1 MRKVPTRVLAIN
13 AVLVLAIGGGGYWG
27 WTTLHPKAAPVA
39 LQTTTVSR
47 GDVQSTVSASGKV
60 ISPGD
65 IGLAPLVAGTLK
77 TLNVKV
83 GDHVSAGQ
91 TLAALDTSA
100 LATAETQALSA
111 LISAKA
117 SVASAASQITQA
129 QLAVDTAN
137 QNLTNQLSTNQQ
149 NLLGYQATVDAAK
162 KALDDAT
169 TNQIPAA
176 ATYQQSIDSAQR
188 NIDSAKLTLKNLE
201 WTYEQTGVVDINGSY
216 LTANFCINFM
226 NTYKFVNPS
235 SVNSFNSN
243 CLPLI
248 ADTNAVTNAQIAL
261 DVAKQNQ
268 KTSLV
273 KDQQSLQSLQTA
285 YSTALSNQKINIA
298 KDQDSL
304 TTFRNAIT
312 TAQANL
318 DNLKVTQN
326 IGSSEPTLAQL
337 QQQIAQANYD
347 QAVKNVAGASV
358 IAPVS
363 GDVASISTAVGGNV
377 GTAFTQ
383 ATNSTTATGF
393 IVLTN
398 TTALRVTAS
407 FSEADAAKILAG
419 QDASF
424 TFDALPN
431 ENATGKVL
439 QVDLLPTTS
448 GGVTSYSAT
457 FSVDGKVTGLKVGMT
472 ATATVITGYATGVIQ
487 VSAQAVTTRGG
498 NSFVNVVTTKAGVQ
512 VTTPTPVIVGLKGD
526 SADEIQS
533 GLKEGEKVSLPTVT
547 RTTSSNGF
555 AIGGVPGGVNALAGA
570 GGVGGGGGFG
580 RGNG

>member
-39 LQTTTVSR
+39 LSTTTVSR

-91 TLAALDTSA
+91 TLAVLDTSA
-100 LATAETQALSA
+100 LKTAETQALSA

-137 QNLTNQLSTNQQ
+137 QNFGTQQ
-149 NLLGYQATVDAAK
+149 DTISQNIITYQATVDAAK

-169 TNQIPAA
+169 ANQAFSA
-176 ATYQQSIDSAQR
+176 KTYQQSIDSAKVALTAAQLNFDNYEGLYGPNGITVSFCS
-188 NIDSAKLTLKNLE
+188 NI
-201 WTYEQTGVVDINGSY
+201 QTINGNCTQLMSY
-216 LTANFCINFM
+216 NAALINAK
-226 NTYKFVNPS
+226 TS
-235 SVNSFNSN
+235 
-243 CLPLI
+243 
-248 ADTNAVTNAQIAL
+248 L
-261 DVAKQNQ
+261 DVAIQNQ
-268 KTSLV
+268 TASLL
-273 KDQQSLQSLQTA
+273 KDQQSLQALQTA
-285 YSTALSNQKINIA
+285 YNTALSNQKINLA
-298 KDQDSL
+298 KDSVSL
-304 TTFRNAIT
+304 VPFRNAIT
-312 TAQANL
+312 TAQTNL

-407 FSEADAAKILAG
+407 FSEADAAKIMAG

-512 VTTPTPVIVGLKGD
+512 ITTPTPVIVGLKGD

-555 AIGGVPGGVNALAGA
+555 AVGGVPGGVTALAGA

>member
-27 WTTLHPKAAPVA
+27 WTTLHPKAAPVV
-39 LQTTTVSR
+39 LSTTTVSR

-91 TLAALDTSA
+91 TLAVLDTSA
-100 LATAETQALSA
+100 LKTAETQALSA

-137 QNLTNQLSTNQQ
+137 QNFGTQQ
-149 NLLGYQATVDAAK
+149 DTISQNIITYQATVDAAK

-169 TNQIPAA
+169 ANQAFSA
-176 ATYQQSIDSAQR
+176 KTYQQSIDSAKVALTAAQLNFDNYEGLYGPNGITVSFCS
-188 NIDSAKLTLKNLE
+188 NI
-201 WTYEQTGVVDINGSY
+201 QTINGNCTQLMSY
-216 LTANFCINFM
+216 NAALINAK
-226 NTYKFVNPS
+226 TS
-235 SVNSFNSN
+235 
-243 CLPLI
+243 
-248 ADTNAVTNAQIAL
+248 L
-261 DVAKQNQ
+261 DVAIQNQ
-268 KTSLV
+268 TASLL
-273 KDQQSLQSLQTA
+273 KDQQSLQALQTA
-285 YSTALSNQKINIA
+285 YNTALSNQKINLA
-298 KDQDSL
+298 KDSVSL
-304 TTFRNAIT
+304 VPFRNAIT
-312 TAQANL
+312 TAQTNL

-407 FSEADAAKILAG
+407 FSEADAAKIMAG

-448 GGVTSYSAT
+448 GGVTSYSAS
-457 FSVDGKVTGLKVGMT
+457 FSVDGKVAGLKVGMT

-555 AIGGVPGGVNALAGA
+555 AVGGVPGGVTALAGA

>member
-100 LATAETQALSA
+100 LKTAETQALSA

-137 QNLTNQLSTNQQ
+137 QNFGTQQ
-149 NLLGYQATVDAAK
+149 DTISQNIITYQATVDAAK

-169 TNQIPAA
+169 ANQAFSA
-176 ATYQQSIDSAQR
+176 KTYQQSIDSAKVALTAAQLNFDNYEGLYGPNGITVSFCS
-188 NIDSAKLTLKNLE
+188 NI
-201 WTYEQTGVVDINGSY
+201 QTINGNCTQLMSY
-216 LTANFCINFM
+216 NATLIN
-226 NTYKFVNPS
+226 
-235 SVNSFNSN
+235 
-243 CLPLI
+243 
-248 ADTNAVTNAQIAL
+248 A
-261 DVAKQNQ
+261 
-268 KTSLV
+268 KTSLDAAIQNQTASLL
-273 KDQQSLQSLQTA
+273 KDQQSLQALQTA
-285 YSTALSNQKINIA
+285 YNTALSNQKINLA
-298 KDQDSL
+298 KDSVSL
-304 TTFRNAIT
+304 VPFRNAIT

-383 ATNSTTATGF
+383 ATNSTSATGF

-407 FSEADAAKILAG
+407 FSEADAAKIMAG

-457 FSVDGKVTGLKVGMT
+457 FSVDGKVAGLKVGMT

-555 AIGGVPGGVNALAGA
+555 AVGGVPGGVTALAGA

>member
-39 LQTTTVSR
+39 LSTTTVSR

-91 TLAALDTSA
+91 TLAVLDTSA
-100 LATAETQALSA
+100 LKTAETQALSA

-137 QNLTNQLSTNQQ
+137 QNFGTQQ
-149 NLLGYQATVDAAK
+149 DTISQNIITYQATVDAAK

-169 TNQIPAA
+169 ANQAFSA
-176 ATYQQSIDSAQR
+176 KTYQQSIDSAKVALTAAQLNFDNYEGLYGPNGITVSFCS
-188 NIDSAKLTLKNLE
+188 NI
-201 WTYEQTGVVDINGSY
+201 QTINGNCTQLMSY
-216 LTANFCINFM
+216 NAALINAK
-226 NTYKFVNPS
+226 TS
-235 SVNSFNSN
+235 
-243 CLPLI
+243 
-248 ADTNAVTNAQIAL
+248 L
-261 DVAKQNQ
+261 DVAIQNQ
-268 KTSLV
+268 TASLL
-273 KDQQSLQSLQTA
+273 KDQQSLQALQTA
-285 YSTALSNQKINIA
+285 YNTALSNQKINLA
-298 KDQDSL
+298 KDSVSL
-304 TTFRNAIT
+304 VPFRNAIT
-312 TAQANL
+312 TAQTNL

-407 FSEADAAKILAG
+407 FSEADAAKIMAG

-555 AIGGVPGGVNALAGA
+555 AVGGVPGGVTALAGA

>member
-100 LATAETQALSA
+100 LKTAETQALSA

-137 QNLTNQLSTNQQ
+137 QNFGTQQ
-149 NLLGYQATVDAAK
+149 DTISQNIITYQATVDAAK

-169 TNQIPAA
+169 ANQAFSA
-176 ATYQQSIDSAQR
+176 KTYQQSIDSAKVALTAAQLNFDNYEGLYGPNGITVSFCS
-188 NIDSAKLTLKNLE
+188 NI
-201 WTYEQTGVVDINGSY
+201 QTINGNCTQLMSY
-216 LTANFCINFM
+216 NATLIN
-226 NTYKFVNPS
+226 
-235 SVNSFNSN
+235 
-243 CLPLI
+243 
-248 ADTNAVTNAQIAL
+248 A
-261 DVAKQNQ
+261 
-268 KTSLV
+268 KTSLDAAIQNQTASLL
-273 KDQQSLQSLQTA
+273 KDQQSLQALQTA
-285 YSTALSNQKINIA
+285 YNTALSNQKINLA
-298 KDQDSL
+298 KDSVSL
-304 TTFRNAIT
+304 VPFRNAIT

-555 AIGGVPGGVNALAGA
+555 AVGGVPGGVTALAGA